1 MKNYLCCL
9 TLIVLLFVG
18 QVNAQNLI
26 QPDKSN
32 LDFPE
37 VPRISA
43 FEAYTKYKAGKA
55 ILVQAGGEAYERRH
69 ILGAHE
75 VNSEKV
81 SRAQI
86 PLPNF
91 PMKGLEIYTYCY

>member
-9 TLIVLLFVG
+9 FLIILVLVG
-18 QVNAQNLI
+18 QVYAQNII
-26 QPDKSN
+26 QPDKNN

-43 FEAYTKYKAGKA
+43 FEAYQKYKAGKA
-55 ILVQAGGEAYERRH
+55 ILVQAGGEGYERRH
-69 ILGAHE
+69 ILGAHD
-75 VNSEKV
+75 VNGEKV
-81 SRAQI
+81 GQGQI

-91 PMKGLEIYTYCY
+91 PMRGLEIYTYCY